1 MQSGEKGKGFRMK
14 GIMKKVVSVVLTI
27 ALVITGISYKPGT
40 VVKAATTYDKDNYT
54 IEITNGSYTTFED
67 SETTGTVTYNNY
79 IRYGASIADK
89 WGEDSGREA
98 DKAIDNDSSTRWA
111 AQNSGDDGFITVDGE
126 VCYKLRCA
134 YLHSGNF
141 NLGDNGVV
149 KHIGKFTFHYN
160 RNPDLRFIQVAQSTG
175 GKYLMDIDLG
185 VFCWQLCTAATSFYK
200 NHQQECSSATIEI
213 KDTTPTEEEQKA
225 LRALVEEKS
234 GYTFEEMKE
243 MKRKDST
250 FEIDIDFLT

>member
-1 MQSGEKGKGFRMK
+1 MIEKIVNEINGLLRDGYPYSALGMALALPDIC
-14 GIMKKVVSVVLTI
+14 GNI
-27 ALVITGISYKPGT
+27 AYPGT
-40 VVKAATTYDKDNYT
+40 KV
-54 IEITNGSYTTFED
+54 G
-67 SETTGTVTYNNY
+67 
-79 IRYGASIADK
+79 IRYKK
-89 WGEDSGREA
+89 WYDEYVSPIS
-98 DKAIDNDSSTRWA
+98 AIRP
-111 AQNSGDDGFITVDGE
+111 DDGFITVDGE